1 MLRSLKKSEAGRSL
15 SGGSNHPH
23 ILGQPHPG
31 ACLTAE
37 AAEILKKPVALDVMH
52 TNLKGQ
58 LVKDLEI
65 RKYNL

>member
-37 AAEILKKPVALDVMH
+37 AAEILKKTSGIRCNAHELERPVG
-52 TNLKGQ
+52 K
-58 LVKDLEI
+58 
-65 RKYNL
+65 RP